1 MPLASAR
8 FPISICIVTYRR
20 TSICLRTINALIPLL
35 TEHDEL
41 LVIEQ
46 GGSKL
51 VEYCRSFGSDRI
63 RGYVLQQPSMVQA
76 RNYGIQKA
84 RGEVILFVD
93 DDVEPSPSL
102 MEGHRSPYRDPEV
115 VGVAGRIVSR
125 GTDPDNVP
133 SHPGS
138 NWLDTNF
145 EATQAAE
152 VLHARGCNMS
162 FRRAALLAAGGFDTG
177 HRPPFFFR
185 EDSDMSFRVRQGGGK
200 IAFAPEAELLHLDE
214 KTGGARSET
223 SSPSALR
230 AEFQMYRSH
239 FCHYRDNLYFI
250 VKHFH
255 GFERVKWILNAYRD
269 YVGISRWPWRLV
281 AKNLCF
287 GLAFSE
293 AVWKKWARKQS
304 FFDVEVQPEAAHDAS
319 GELPQG
325 ITLSPVER

>member
-1 MPLASAR
+1 MPSVSAPL
-8 FPISICIVTYRR
+8 PISICIVTYRR
-20 TSICLRTINALIPLL
+20 TSICRKTIDALVPLL

-46 GGSKL
+46 GGSEL
-51 VEYCRSFGSDRI
+51 VEYCRDFDSERI
-63 RGYVLQQPSMVQA
+63 RGYVLEQPSMVRA

-93 DDVEPSPSL
+93 DDVEPSLSL
-102 MEGHRSPYRDPEV
+102 VEGHRSAYRNPEI
-115 VGVAGRIVSR
+115 VGVAGRILSR

-138 NWLDTNF
+138 NWLETNF

-152 VLHARGCNMS
+152 VLHGRGCNMS
-162 FRRAALLAAGGFDTG
+162 FRRSALLLTGGFDTG

-185 EDSDMSFRVRQGGGK
+185 EDSDMSFRVREGGGK
-200 IAFAPEAELLHLDE
+200 IVFVPEAELLHLDE
-214 KTGGARSET
+214 KTGGARSEAT
-223 SSPSALR
+223 SASALR
-230 AEFQMYRSH
+230 AELQMYRSH

-255 GFERVKWILNAYRD
+255 GRERVKWILNAYRD

-287 GLAFSE
+287 AVAFLE
-293 AVWKKWARKQS
+293 AVWKKWTRKQS
-304 FFDVEVQPEAAHDAS
+304 FFDDEVQSEAAHDAS
-319 GELPQG
+319 GEIPHG